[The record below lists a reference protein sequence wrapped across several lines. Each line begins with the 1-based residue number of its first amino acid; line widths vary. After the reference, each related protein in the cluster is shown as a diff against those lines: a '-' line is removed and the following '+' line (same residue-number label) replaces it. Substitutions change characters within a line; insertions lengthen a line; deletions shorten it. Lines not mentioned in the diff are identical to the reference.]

1 MALISMHTRFE
12 FIPAL
17 LRTGLL
23 AVLFAALPAAA
34 AGPYVPSARMQ
45 QKADP
50 WVMQR
55 LADGGIS
62 RFLVVL
68 PEQADLSGAEQ
79 LTDKTQ
85 RGQWVFDTLSKH
97 ADRTQAALRETLS
110 ARGIEHR
117 VFWVANMV
125 LVRGDAALAEELVA
139 RSDVARLAANPSV
152 RMPAPARDESVGG
165 ATPAAI
171 NTPSAIEWGI
181 TKIRADQM
189 WTAGFTGQGIVVAG
203 ADTGY
208 DWTHPAIRSKYRG
221 TVGNTANHNFNWH
234 DAIHSGGGVCGPN
247 SIVACDDDLHGTH
260 TMGTMVGD
268 DGGSNKIGV
277 APSARWIGCRNMDQG
292 NGTPATYTECFQWFI
307 APTDLAG
314 NNPTPALAPHV
325 INNSWGCPVSEGCDA
340 GATEALRLVVESVR
354 AAGIVVV
361 ASAGNEGS
369 GCSSV
374 SSPAAIYQASF
385 TVGATNASDNLASFS
400 SRGPVTVDGS
410 NRLKPTISAPGVNVR
425 SSIPGGSY
433 TSLQGTSM
441 AGPHVAGA
449 VALLMSAYPAL
460 AGRPDLVQ
468 TRLERSA
475 VARTATANC
484 GGLGSAIP
492 NNEFGWGR
500 LDVKAA
506 YDAPFATLDVDNNGV
521 SEPSKDGVLIMRYL
535 LGIRGSALTS
545 GALGVGARRT
555 QTTDIENYLGTLL
568 Q

>member
-1 MALISMHTRFE
+1 MHARFE
-12 FIPAL
+12 FITVL
-17 LRTGLL
+17 LQTSLVAGLL
-23 AVLFAALPAAA
+23 AAMPASAAA
-34 AGPYVPSARMQ
+34 PYQPSARMQ

-50 WVMQR
+50 WVMQK
-55 LADGGIS
+55 LADGAS
-62 RFLVVL
+62 ARFFVVL
-68 PEQADLSGAEQ
+68 PEQADLSRADE
-79 LTDKTQ
+79 LIDKTQ
-85 RGQWVFDTLSKH
+85 RGQWVFDTLRNH

-125 LVRGDAALAEELVA
+125 LVHGDAALAEELAA
-139 RSDVARLAANPSV
+139 RTDVARLAANPSV
-152 RMPAPARDESVGG
+152 RMPTPARESSA
-165 ATPAAI
+165 ATNA
-171 NTPSAIEWGI
+171 PSAVEWGI
-181 TKIRADQM
+181 TKIRAQEM
-189 WTAGFTGQGIVVAG
+189 WNAGFTGQGIVVAG

-208 DWTHPAIRSKYRG
+208 DWTHPAIRAKYRG

-247 SIVACDDDLHGTH
+247 SIVPCDDDDHGTH

-268 DGGSNKIGV
+268 DGGSNQIGV
-277 APSARWIGCRNMDQG
+277 APAARWIGCRNMDQG
-292 NGTPATYTECFQWFI
+292 NGTPATYAECFQWFI

-325 INNSWGCPVSEGCDA
+325 INNSWGCPLVEGCDA
-340 GATEALRLVVESVR
+340 AATAMLRTVVESVR

-361 ASAGNEGS
+361 ASAGNDGS
-369 GCSSV
+369 SCSSV

-385 TVGATNASDNLASFS
+385 TVGATNSSDNLASFS

-410 NRLKPTISAPGVNVR
+410 NRLKPTISAPGVGVR
-425 SSIPGGSY
+425 SSIPGGGYASF
-433 TSLQGTSM
+433 SGTSM

-449 VALLMSAYPAL
+449 TALLLSAYPAL
-460 AGRPDLVQ
+460 IGKPDLLQ

-475 VARTATANC
+475 VPRTATANC
-484 GGLGSAIP
+484 GGLGAAIP

-506 YDAPFATLDVDNNGV
+506 YDAPFAKLDVDNNGV

-535 LGIRGSALTS
+535 LGIRGSALTN
-545 GALGVGARRT
+545 GAIGLGARRT
-555 QTTDIENYLGTLL
+555 LSTDIETYLGTLL